1 MNYQYVDIP
10 NLDEISEQVLH
21 KIPEF
26 HKDNSSCNF
35 KNCDKNFFKE
45 IKILK
50 DFIETL
56 IPWDEI
62 THTAIVCTGS
72 KSRLPIHVDRHP
84 DKVHQYALNIPVYNC
99 LNTYTIFYKIR
110 DRNKFNLSTD
120 LYYGKNPKTQYSYF
134 VYDQSDV
141 EEIDRLYLNKAAF
154 FNHQIP
160 HSAVNDTNE
169 PRIVLSIRSVHNT
182 WKGITHEYN

>member
-1 MNYQYVDIP
+1 MNYQYIDIP
-10 NLDEISEQVLH
+10 NLNEISKQVLN

-26 HKDNSSCNF
+26 HKNNSSF
-35 KNCDKNFFKE
+35 KSCDKDFFKD

-56 IPWDEI
+56 MPWDEI
-62 THTAIVCTGS
+62 KNAAIVCTGG

-84 DKVHQYALNIPVYNC
+84 DEGHKYALNIPVYNC
-99 LNTYTIFYKIR
+99 INTYTIFYKMK
-110 DRNKFNLSTD
+110 DGNKFNPSAD
-120 LYYGKNPKTQYSYF
+120 GYYKKNKNRENQHSYF
-134 VYDQSDV
+134 VCNESDV

-154 FNHQIP
+154 FNIQVP
-160 HSAVNDTNE
+160 HSAVNDTDE
-169 PRIVLSIRSVHNT
+169 PRIVLSIRSIHNT